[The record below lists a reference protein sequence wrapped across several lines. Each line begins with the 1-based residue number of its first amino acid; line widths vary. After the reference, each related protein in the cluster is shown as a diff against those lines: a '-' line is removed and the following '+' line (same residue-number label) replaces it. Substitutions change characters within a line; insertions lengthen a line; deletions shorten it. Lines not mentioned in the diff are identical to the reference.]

1 MADLAVGTV
10 VETVA
15 GRGIVK
21 FCGST
26 HFQVGKWVGI
36 ELLEKKGKNDGSVQG
51 QKYFDCKPGYGI
63 FVKRSQVQ
71 IIQEVVGNFVIS
83 DIPSML
89 MASSPQCPHRRPRP
103 PLSGLV
109 ELR

>member
-1 MADLAVGTV
+1 MADIQVGTL

-15 GRGIVK
+15 GRGTVK

-36 ELLEKKGKNDGSVQG
+36 ELFEKKGKNDGSVQG
-51 QKYFDCKPGYGI
+51 QKYFECKPGHGI

-71 IIQEVVGNFVIS
+71 VVQDAVGNF
-83 DIPSML
+83 
-89 MASSPQCPHRRPRP
+89 CKPRYYTNAY
-103 PLSGLV
+103 GQ
-109 ELR
+109 

>member
-1 MADLAVGTV
+1 MADLQVGTL

-15 GRGIVK
+15 GRGTVK

-36 ELLEKKGKNDGSVQG
+36 ELFEKKGKNDGSVQG
-51 QKYFDCKPGYGI
+51 QKYFECKPGYGI

-71 IIQEVVGNFVIS
+71 VIQDAVGNFRETRFYIN
-83 DIPSML
+83 
-89 MASSPQCPHRRPRP
+89 AYGQ
-103 PLSGLV
+103 
-109 ELR
+109 